1 MDYRFLS
8 FGISDIG
15 LTRDGNEDSALI
27 SKAHLAVADG
37 MGGHAGGEVAS
48 KIAIEQFSALIPTLS
63 GLKIDSESKSD
74 LFRELVNLID
84 AEILKISNDKPELS
98 GMGTTFTALQ
108 LVGSMLELLHI
119 GDSRCYLLRKK
130 KLKQLS
136 YDHTVMQELIEQGRL
151 TKSEIADHPQ
161 RALLTQALMGNSG
174 IEPVLISYELKLDDR
189 ILLCTDGLSNLL
201 SDQEITEI
209 LTENEDADIPN
220 VLVQKTKSKGA
231 PDNVTVIYARVVEDK
246 AAEKTEEIKL
256 LGAAS
261 K

>member
-1 MDYRFLS
+1 MGVNQRDDRHYGEIITMDYRFLS

-98 GMGTTFTALQ
+98 G
-108 LVGSMLELLHI
+108 LV
-119 GDSRCYLLRKK
+119 YL
-130 KLKQLS
+130 
-136 YDHTVMQELIEQGRL
+136 V
-151 TKSEIADHPQ
+151 
-161 RALLTQALMGNSG
+161 
-174 IEPVLISYELKLDDR
+174 
-189 ILLCTDGLSNLL
+189 
-201 SDQEITEI
+201 
-209 LTENEDADIPN
+209 
-220 VLVQKTKSKGA
+220 
-231 PDNVTVIYARVVEDK
+231 VIV
-246 AAEKTEEIKL
+246 
-256 LGAAS
+256 
-261 K
+261 